1 MRISLLLFSLLILK
15 ELYSRD
21 DRASEKI
28 ITHTMTLYK
37 IEGNKLYFLELK
49 WPFLMTENFQVL
61 LKEKRIH
68 FSENAKSFEFKLPAK
83 VEITF
88 EIPEKFYEDRPTPHK
103 VLYIEYIEPVN
114 INITPQWEEN
124 F

>member
-1 MRISLLLFSLLILK
+1 MRILFFLFSLFILT
-15 ELYSRD
+15 ELYSGEEK
-21 DRASEKI
+21 ASERVD
-28 ITHTMTLYK
+28 THIMTLYK
-37 IEGNKLYFLELK
+37 IEGKKLYFLELK
-49 WPFLMTENFQVL
+49 WPFLMTEDFRVL
-61 LKEKRIH
+61 LKEKRVH

-88 EIPEKFYEDRPTPHK
+88 EIPEEFYEDRPTPHK

-114 INITPQWEEN
+114 IDIAPQWEEN